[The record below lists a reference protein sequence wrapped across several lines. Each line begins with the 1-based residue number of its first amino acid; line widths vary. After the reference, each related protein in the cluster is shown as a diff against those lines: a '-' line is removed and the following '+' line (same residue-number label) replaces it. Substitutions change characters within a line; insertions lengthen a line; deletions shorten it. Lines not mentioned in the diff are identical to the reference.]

1 MFLSGE
7 YIRWLERLPCN
18 RHARRRQ
25 HKHGQWLEGWVP
37 EIDYQGVTEESEASS
52 RNPTHAGQGRRNKN

>member
-1 MFLSGE
+1 MLVSAE

-25 HKHGQWLEGWVP
+25 QKHGQWLDGWVA
-37 EIDYQGVTEESEASS
+37 EQQEVV
-52 RNPTHAGQGRRNKN
+52 RRPTTPWPGDQP